1 MSGVDVIVPAACSYG
16 YNAFTLPA
24 YRGRGIYPAIAQAEV
39 STCRAQGF
47 TRGISF
53 TEVYNFSSLEADK
66 KFGNT
71 RVGLAGYLRLG
82 KRLVTFRSPAVK
94 RLGMQFVAR

>member
-1 MSGVDVIVPAACSYG
+1 MFGVDVIVLAACSYG

-53 TEVYNFSSLEADK
+53 TEVYNVSSLEADK

-71 RVGLAGYLRLG
+71 RVGLAGHLRLG
-82 KRLVTFRSPAVK
+82 KN
-94 RLGMQFVAR
+94 